1 MSSSLQDE
9 DDFYLFAAHMCHKR
23 RHQTLHQSGTN
34 WMLIDSQ
41 DLNDRLVGYSDHILV
56 KGLAFRPPFEYWFRN
71 LDAWYHG
78 TENLSA
84 EPFE

>member
-41 DLNDRLVGYSDHILV
+41 DLNDRLVGYSDHRHVSDSQIV
-56 KGLAFRPPFEYWFRN
+56 IIQMVI
-71 LDAWYHG
+71 
-78 TENLSA
+78 
-84 EPFE
+84 